1 MRGITLNTRDPVYE
15 QVMNHFKVLIAN
27 GELRPGDE
35 IPSRRELARL
45 FQINPNTVQRAYKEM
60 EDAQLIH
67 TERNY
72 PSKVTTDEAVLI
84 QVREELLHHAVETFV
99 DAIHLIQVPM
109 EEVLA
114 RVENRINELEREDDR

>member
-27 GELRPGDE
+27 GELKPGDE
-35 IPSRRELARL
+35 IPSRRELARI

-60 EDAQLIH
+60 EGAQLIH

-72 PSKVTTDEAVLI
+72 PSKVTTDEVVLTE
-84 QVREELLHHAVETFV
+84 VREELLHQAVENFV
-99 DAIHLIQVPM
+99 ASIHLIRVPIT
-109 EEVLA
+109 EALT
-114 RVENRINELEREDDR
+114 RVENRMQEIEEEVEE

>member
-1 MRGITLNTRDPVYE
+1 
-15 QVMNHFKVLIAN
+15 MNHFKVLIAN

>member
-1 MRGITLNTRDPVYE
+1 MRGITLNARDPVYE

-35 IPSRRELARL
+35 IPSRRELARI

-60 EDAQLIH
+60 EDVQLIH

-72 PSKVTTDEAVLI
+72 PSKVTTDEAVLT

-99 DAIHLIQVPM
+99 DSIHLIQVPVK
-109 EEVLA
+109 EVLA
-114 RVENRINELEREDDR
+114 RVEKRMYEKEEGDGE